1 MVSRLNAR
9 ADGASVGVRHFVRQQ
24 AKRPSR
30 LLLLLPLGAVLLTLL
45 STALCIL
52 HCHLFLL
59 PQTAPP
65 ETTLIVFSS
74 DAALICHPFGDE
86 ASDPLPPLDAGTLRA
101 LSEAAPTLV
110 GLLLTVLVCKPT
122 LSLRSIPLKPLATL
136 APEPPPPRY

>member
-1 MVSRLNAR
+1 MVSELNAR
-9 ADGASVGVRHFVRQQ
+9 AHNTPVWVRYSACQQ

-74 DAALICHPFGDE
+74 DAALICHMPGGE
-86 ASDPLPPLDAGTLRA
+86 IPAPLPPLDAGTLRA
-101 LSEAAPTLV
+101 LSEAAPTLASA
-110 GLLLTVLVCKPT
+110 LLAILVCGPAPV
-122 LSLRSIPLKPLATL
+122 LQHARLKPLTTL
-136 APEPPPPRY
+136 APEPPPPRC